1 MLYILSY
8 TLPNASFNCK
18 VLTNFLYLNKL
29 FLVLFIM
36 LTDIITINK
45 IWFNIK
51 ERGNEIILRKH
62 FCVCSRP
69 VALIRLR
76 SPAHPACAFRLLS
89 NTLSRVFAT
98 DCLQSTNKKK
108 PPFQVTF
115 FVCGRGNEIRTRD
128 ILVPNQALYQAE
140 LCPVDRFSY
149 YNIFFYIASTFL
161 NFSFFG

>member
-1 MLYILSY
+1 MCGDTSVSPSLLVKHAFSGQRDYPSQ
-8 TLPNASFNCK
+8 TLLCL
-18 VLTNFLYLNKL
+18 LTTCRAHS
-29 FLVLFIM
+29 
-36 LTDIITINK
+36 LTLT
-45 IWFNIK
+45 
-51 ERGNEIILRKH
+51 G
-62 FCVCSRP
+62 
-69 VALIRLR
+69 A
-76 SPAHPACAFRLLS
+76 PACAFRLLS

-161 NFSFFG
+161 NFSVFW

>member
-1 MLYILSY
+1 MLYSWSRQRDCLSQALLCLLTTCHAHSL
-8 TLPNASFNCK
+8 TLAGA
-18 VLTNFLYLNKL
+18 
-29 FLVLFIM
+29 
-36 LTDIITINK
+36 
-45 IWFNIK
+45 
-51 ERGNEIILRKH
+51 RG
-62 FCVCSRP
+62 
-69 VALIRLR
+69 
-76 SPAHPACAFRLLS
+76 CAFRLLS
-89 NTLSRVFAT
+89 NTFSRVFAT

-161 NFSFFG
+161 FFSHFR